1 MLSIK
6 DGYIYNAFVEKNDL
20 TRNMGEFI
28 RTSTK
33 IEPKHVEEQLFFV
46 SKHPYN
52 VISSKV
58 VEAYKNGEIVLLYS
72 AVKMPFSL
80 PFLISKNNNGPMAIV
95 FISSYS
101 RYVEA
106 TDTLDISAV
115 NLYSL
120 LEGAYINLKLTSS
133 NRMEQNLPLMK
144 TVNDV
149 YINMLGN
156 IFDREFVLN
165 LNIPLRNKVRY
176 TLSRFFYDKIVGL
189 KNREVS
195 HNLSYNS
202 LKDPDKDEIDRL
214 KEQYEDYLESN
225 KIQNIVGLIK
235 FINTIDSKL
244 SGLTAS
250 YFLDKLSF
258 TYSGT
263 SVVMVEYLP
272 YIMFTIILSL
282 NGSFLVNIKSL
293 NEIVKNARDIRY
305 FYNEISKLI

>member
-1 MLSIK
+1 MWVYDTIDNILFGNYKKHWEAHTLQEEANSHPYIRVRDMGNK
-6 DGYIYNAFVEKNDL
+6 YIPDDGLLFVPDDVFPNIQRYIVEKNDL

-72 AVKMPFSL
+72 TVKMPFSL

-235 FINTIDSKL
+235 FINTIDSK
-244 SGLTAS
+244 
-250 YFLDKLSF
+250 
-258 TYSGT
+258 
-263 SVVMVEYLP
+263 
-272 YIMFTIILSL
+272 
-282 NGSFLVNIKSL
+282 
-293 NEIVKNARDIRY
+293 
-305 FYNEISKLI
+305 

>member
-1 MLSIK
+1 
-6 DGYIYNAFVEKNDL
+6 
-20 TRNMGEFI
+20 
-28 RTSTK
+28 
-33 IEPKHVEEQLFFV
+33 
-46 SKHPYN
+46 
-52 VISSKV
+52 
-58 VEAYKNGEIVLLYS
+58 
-72 AVKMPFSL
+72 
-80 PFLISKNNNGPMAIV
+80 
-95 FISSYS
+95 
-101 RYVEA
+101 
-106 TDTLDISAV
+106 
-115 NLYSL
+115 
-120 LEGAYINLKLTSS
+120 
-133 NRMEQNLPLMK
+133 
-144 TVNDV
+144 
-149 YINMLGN
+149 
-156 IFDREFVLN
+156 
-165 LNIPLRNKVRY
+165 
-176 TLSRFFYDKIVGL
+176 L